1 MKRDPL
7 VRDEFSAAADCQKK
21 RNYLPMTH
29 KSGYVAILGLP
40 NAGKS
45 TLLNALLGQ
54 KIAITN
60 KKPQTTRKKILGIL
74 SDKNYQII
82 FLDTPGILS
91 PSYLLQEKMMEE
103 VALSINDADVILL
116 LIDVKKDPLGNETFN
131 QKIVID
137 NLNKGKRKIVVLL
150 NKVDLI
156 QQKDT
161 VKVLEHF
168 ENMNKFN
175 AVIPI
180 SATEIFNLDKLTETI
195 VDELPEG
202 PSYYP
207 EDIVADENERFFVSE
222 IIREKILELYREEIP
237 YSVEVLISEF
247 KERDESKDFISA
259 EIVVERDTQK
269 AIIIGKGGTAIKKL
283 GQIAR
288 EAIEDF
294 LQREAF
300 LELRVKVRKNWR
312 SDENLLKQ
320 FGYKSDTKK

>member
-1 MKRDPL
+1 M
-7 VRDEFSAAADCQKK
+7 
-21 RNYLPMTH
+21 NH

-40 NAGKS
+40 NTGKS

-103 VALSINDADVILL
+103 VTLSVNDADVILL
-116 LIDVKKDPLGNETFN
+116 LIDVKKNPSGNETFN
-131 QKIVID
+131 QKFVVKI
-137 NLNKGKRKIVVLL
+137 LNKGKRKIVLLL
-150 NKVDLI
+150 NKIDLI
-156 QQKDT
+156 KQNEA
-161 VKVLEHF
+161 VRLIEHF
-168 ENMNKFN
+168 ESMNKFK

-180 SATEIFNLDKLTETI
+180 SATLIFNLDKLIETI

-247 KERDESKDFISA
+247 KERKENKDFISA

-283 GQIAR
+283 GKIAR
-288 EAIEDF
+288 EAVEDF
-294 LQREAF
+294 LQREVF